1 MARVTG
7 LEALKAR
14 IDRIPADSRAAIQAE
29 LQRSAA
35 DVVALQKTLAPVD
48 EGDLSSSIK
57 TEPGRHELAVNI
69 VAGGPE
75 APHAVHVE
83 TGTSSMDAQPF
94 FFPGWRAMRKTIK
107 RRLARAAGKAARK
120 EAGL

>member
-1 MARVTG
+1 LARVDG
-7 LEALKAR
+7 LEALRAR
-14 IDRIPADSRAAIQAE
+14 IDRIPADSRAALQTE

-48 EGDLSSSIK
+48 EGELVSSIK
-57 TEPGRHELAVNI
+57 TEPGRHELAVNV

-75 APHAVHVE
+75 APHAIHIE
-83 TGTSSMDAQPF
+83 QGTSSMGAQPF
-94 FFPGWRAMRKTIK
+94 FFLGYRALKKTIR